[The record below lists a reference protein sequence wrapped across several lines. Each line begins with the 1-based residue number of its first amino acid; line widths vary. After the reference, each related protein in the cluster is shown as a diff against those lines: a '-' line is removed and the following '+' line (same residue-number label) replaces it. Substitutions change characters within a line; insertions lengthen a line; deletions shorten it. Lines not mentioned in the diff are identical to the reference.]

1 MSEERITELECR
13 IALQE
18 DQLDSLSLSL
28 HEQQQEI
35 STLLL
40 KIAALEEL
48 VKALKPSQLAS
59 ADEEAPPPHY

>member
-35 STLLL
+35 GTLLL

-59 ADEEAPPPHY
+59 VDEEPPPPHY

>member
-18 DQLDSLSLSL
+18 DQLDSLSRSL

-40 KIAALEEL
+40 KMAALEEL

-59 ADEEAPPPHY
+59 TDEEAPPPHY